1 MGHEV
6 ARLEVSGST
15 RPSVGARLARA
26 AGYAILAGLIGAF
39 IGFLLCGTKPGVEG
53 PLAYLTG
60 GTIGAAVGGAVGGAI
75 KGWLH
80 RSSANRA
87 GASVASG

>member
-1 MGHEV
+1 MGHGE

-15 RPSVGARLARA
+15 RPSVGTRFARA
-26 AGYAILAGLIGAF
+26 AGYAIVAGLIGAF

-80 RSSANRA
+80 RPGANRT
-87 GASVASG
+87 GVSVSGG